1 MSKISDN
8 QIDRILHALEQMIDA
23 RYEYLQERNYE
34 NHLHSRKILEEKYDP
49 CKKVLEQ
56 LLKSI

>member
-1 MSKISDN
+1 MSKISDS
-8 QIDRILHALEQMIDA
+8 QIDSIIHALEQMIDA

-34 NHLHSRKILEEKYDP
+34 NHLHCRKVMEEKYNP
-49 CKKVLEQ
+49 CKRVLEE